1 VGKISFKE
9 LINRHGTA
17 VLKTAKRILRDDQ
30 KALDV
35 HQEVFLE
42 ILRRWH
48 KFNGETNWGA
58 YLYRTTIR
66 KAIDSIRHSRRQPL
80 LVQEHWDLPTNK
92 EQPDSS
98 MRYEELQQGLER
110 CLKKLPRSQAEAF
123 ILCRIEGLD
132 RRKAAEIIGCSYE
145 TVRVHLHRAMRRLSR
160 ELHGHLEK

>member
-1 VGKISFKE
+1 
-9 LINRHGTA
+9 
-17 VLKTAKRILRDDQ
+17 
-30 KALDV
+30 
-35 HQEVFLE
+35 
-42 ILRRWH
+42 
-48 KFNGETNWGA
+48 
-58 YLYRTTIR
+58 
-66 KAIDSIRHSRRQPL
+66 
-80 LVQEHWDLPTNK
+80 
-92 EQPDSS
+92 